1 MSSQEYLQGLM
12 RGETDDVALKFK
24 LLTFDVYRAD
34 VYRAQKFGNVLWQK
48 EHLCNDI
55 EVNHLHKGGY

>member
-1 MSSQEYLQGLM
+1 MAIYFQILLQEKTLSIMSSQEYLQGLM

-34 VYRAQKFGNVLWQK
+34 VYRA
-48 EHLCNDI
+48 
-55 EVNHLHKGGY
+55 